1 MNKYL
6 TYLAILPILASCNE
20 ENLSVEEPFNAEAV
34 EIKGVEAYIDGNT
47 GTRAAALDA
56 YNYVGRS
63 AFVNQDQMVLTS
75 IKRTT
80 QPIAG
85 FNYSGIVYN
94 QVVETGQTSGG
105 WNRDESKGRTE
116 AKNEAPDRIYWSD
129 AHNGHTYIG
138 YSLPQQPDGKTF
150 DWICKSAYEGAGS
163 DGISVYYGSLG
174 NPFELIDP
182 NNHSNP
188 AFIDYTNEVGDE
200 GIKDDPTKDNSA
212 ISKKSGNEKIMRD
225 DLLLTYDT
233 EKVAETGGSVA
244 KLYYHHALAMVRVVV
259 NIQGFSAS
267 STAADSRSVVSGMIL
282 KNMLTLY
289 KWRQQSFEAE
299 ALDAT
304 YDTNNINAIYNNGGD
319 DILVPFD
326 QKKDVHLWIPR
337 PEGTGTGVGKQF
349 TFYGLAVPCSMG
361 VDNAS
366 TDEEKANNLH
376 FEFKV
381 KYPNPMRPTEDVS
394 KTYSALMPDH
404 IVFKAGHCTTIN
416 ISLNHSN
423 EQMTVGAEYMDW
435 QLVETPDE
443 GELKKNLTF
452 LEHSDRNKVT
462 IFGDAK
468 ATVDDA
474 TWLYVAP
481 EPKKIFDIYGN
492 DGTEANPFKI
502 STAEQ
507 LLSFAYE
514 VKGTGRKAVDQVM
527 VFSPTEDYALMHVSE
542 GAPFDFTGY
551 YVKLDADITM
561 QKSLEIMHD
570 ANGFYKFG
578 SENAHDYSVN
588 PQGVIWP
595 GIGDEGHT
603 FNGVFNGG
611 YRHINRLYGEP
622 FFNTIGE
629 DGIVD
634 HLFFSDAL
642 GITGRGSIAEVNYGV
657 ICGAYIEGD
666 VEAINTGTSTG
677 SYCGSIVGE
686 NHSMLISCAHIG
698 DIKGTN
704 YEYVGALLGY
714 NDGIVAIC
722 YNCGDVSS
730 TVSGDHTFAGIG
742 KYTPRSIAYC
752 SYFNGDLYHGHDY
765 SNLNTLIGHVAYP
778 LTTAMMQ
785 SNVFVNKVAPYVDLT
800 KEHEIINDGLPLQ
813 DDPFFYHLS
822 LNYGIRRA
830 VAMLK
835 RAINS
840 QEPDTDGTIIV
851 HNVTAGEPNPYE
863 VLRLKKSLVQWLID
877 HYSKEVSGGEL
888 EFSHQFRFIPGT
900 YPKLQ

>member
-6 TYLAILPILASCNE
+6 TYLALLPILASCNE

-34 EIKGVEAYIDGNT
+34 EIKGVEAYIAGNT
-47 GTRAAALDA
+47 TTRAAALDA
-56 YNYVGRS
+56 YNYVGRG
-63 AFVNQDQMVLTS
+63 AFINNDQMVLTA
-75 IKRTT
+75 IKRTVK
-80 QPIAG
+80 PIDG

-94 QVVETGQTSGG
+94 QVVEEGQTSGG
-105 WNRDESKGRTE
+105 WNRVESEGRTVASE
-116 AKNEAPDRIYWSD
+116 TAPDRIYWSD
-129 AHNGHTYIG
+129 ASNGHTYIG
-138 YSLPQQPDGKTF
+138 FSLPQQPEGEFF
-150 DWICKSAYEGAGS
+150 DWKCRSATYEGSGS
-163 DGISVYYGSLG
+163 EGISVYYGSLG
-174 NPFELIDP
+174 NPYYQGGI
-182 NNHSNP
+182 
-188 AFIDYTNEVGDE
+188 IDYTNDNDDAGV
-200 GIKDDPTKDNSA
+200 KDDPSKDDSA
-212 ISKKSGNEKIMRD
+212 TSKKSGNIKIMRD
-225 DLLLTYDT
+225 DLLLTYDN

-267 STAADSRSVVSGMIL
+267 SSAVDSRSVVSGMIL
-282 KNMLTLY
+282 KDMLTLY

-299 ALDAT
+299 ALDVQ
-304 YDTNNINAIYNNGGD
+304 YDKANIDAIYNDGGN
-319 DILVPFD
+319 DIMVQFD

-337 PEGTGTGVGKQF
+337 PDGTGTGVGKQF
-349 TFYGLAVPCSMG
+349 TFYALAVPRTMG

-366 TDEEKANNLH
+366 TDAEKAQNLH

-381 KYPNPMRPTEDVS
+381 TYPDPMNPEQNVTKPYKAM
-394 KTYSALMPDH
+394 MPNS
-404 IVFKAGHCTTIN
+404 VKFKAGHCTTIN

-452 LEHSDRNKVT
+452 LEHTDRSKVT
-462 IFGDAK
+462 IFGDEK

-474 TWLYVAP
+474 TWLYVDS
-481 EPKKIFDIYGN
+481 ESKKIFDIYGN

-514 VKGTGRKAVDQVM
+514 VKGTDRKAVDKVM
-527 VFSPTEDYALMHVSE
+527 VFSPSEDYALMHVSE
-542 GAPFDFTGY
+542 GAPFDFSGY

-570 ANGFYKFG
+570 AGGFYTLG
-578 SENAHDYSVN
+578 SNDVHVTA
-588 PQGVIWP
+588 QGVTWP
-595 GIGDEGHT
+595 GIGDKEHK

-642 GITGRGSIAEVNYGV
+642 GITGRGSIAEVNNGV

-666 VEAINTGTSTG
+666 VEAINDGEIAG

-686 NHSMLISCAHIG
+686 NHSMLISCSHIG

-704 YEYVGALLGY
+704 YESVGALLGY

-722 YNCGDVSS
+722 YNCGNVTS
-730 TVSGDHTFAGIG
+730 TGSNDEHTYAGIG
-742 KYTPRSIAYC
+742 VYTPRSIAYC
-752 SYFNGDLYHGHDY
+752 SYFNGDLYKGHGYGD
-765 SNLNTLIGHVAYP
+765 LNARIGHVAYP

-785 SNVFVNKVAPYVDLT
+785 SNAFVNKFAPYEGLT
-800 KEHEIINDGLPLQ
+800 KDDEIIDDELDLQ
-813 DDPFFYHLS
+813 DDPFFFHLS

-835 RAINS
+835 VAMS
-840 QEPDTDGTIIV
+840 QTEDGEGKIII

-863 VLRLKKSLVQWLID
+863 ILKLKKSLVQWLID
-877 HYSKEVSGGEL
+877 HYSTEKTVDGKKEL